1 MLQNVVPNRSIH
13 SRDGRRFVEICARL
27 RHHLKIR
34 IVRRRNAFLPPKID
48 DFVHC
53 SCLMHLSADRPC
65 ILIAEPDEY
74 RRHKYV
80 LDLNKAEDEL
90 IVKLFVGK
98 KDAHRFLM
106 RNSVDYAIVNMR
118 LPDGNG
124 ADLIRQILKRNPLAQ
139 VLVLSNV
146 SDDNIVTQ
154 AIQAGANGY
163 LLFQDP
169 SAGDLLN
176 CLNLMRAGGSPV
188 SPQIARTVLRAL
200 PCRAAQA
207 ESMPI
212 DSPLSNREL
221 EILRLIAKG
230 ISFSEMSQILAIS
243 THTITTHVKKIY
255 RKLGVH
261 SRGEAVFTARQQGLL

>member
-1 MLQNVVPNRSIH
+1 M
-13 SRDGRRFVEICARL
+13 
-27 RHHLKIR
+27 
-34 IVRRRNAFLPPKID
+34 NALCK
-48 DFVHC
+48 
-53 SCLMHLSADRPC
+53 RPS
-65 ILIAEPDEY
+65 ILIAEPDEF

-80 LDLNKAEDEL
+80 LDLNKSPDEL
-90 IVKLFVGK
+90 TVNVFVGK

-106 RNSVDYAIVNMR
+106 RHSVDYAIVNMR

-124 ADLIRQILKRNPLAQ
+124 ADLIRQILKRNADTQ
-139 VLVLSNV
+139 VLVLTNI
-146 SDDNIVTQ
+146 SDDNIVMQ

-163 LLFQDP
+163 LLFQDS

-200 PCRAAQA
+200 PCRTAQSEA
-207 ESMPI
+207 LPS
-212 DSPLSNREL
+212 DSPLSAREL

-230 ISFSEMSQILAIS
+230 ISFAEMSQILAIS

-255 RKLGVH
+255 RKLDVH
-261 SRGEAVFTARQQGLL
+261 SRGEAVFTARQQGFL

>member
-1 MLQNVVPNRSIH
+1 
-13 SRDGRRFVEICARL
+13 
-27 RHHLKIR
+27 
-34 IVRRRNAFLPPKID
+34 
-48 DFVHC
+48 
-53 SCLMHLSADRPC
+53 MHLSADRPC